1 MILGLIASKKIV
13 IMELRKKSGVAGLI
27 SAIAIVLVFGLA
39 AAASLQL
46 NAQQTSLV
54 SNTSKTIDLQG
65 KSAKEQLNFRIDPE
79 CWIKND
85 DAYEVT
91 VKVNSTWSDTS
102 YLDSIIFVDEV
113 NNDQSVTDAVYVP
126 DNYKRILPLTVDGE
140 VKVNATSSV
149 ISSDRAIIVTK
160 LGQKFVTK
168 DGFPLECLPVESF
181 G

>member
-1 MILGLIASKKIV
+1 MILGLIASEKIV
-13 IMELRKKSGVAGLI
+13 IVELRKRSGVAGLI

-54 SNTSKTIDLQG
+54 SNTSKTIDLQS
-65 KSAKEQLNFRIDPE
+65 KRAKEQLNFRIDPA
-79 CWIKND
+79 CWIKN

-102 YLDSIIFVDEV
+102 YLDSIIFVDV
-113 NNDQSVTDAVYVP
+113 DNDQSITDAVYVP
-126 DNYKRILPLTVDGE
+126 DNYKRIVPLTVDGE

-149 ISSDRAIIVTK
+149 IFSDRAIVVTK
-160 LGQKFVTK
+160 LGQKFATK
-168 DGFPLECLPVESF
+168 DGFPLECLPVE
-181 G
+181 